1 MVHIIKKLFFP
12 YFSHIQTDGFFFF
25 SKMASSKI
33 DFYED
38 YQETVKETNIKIMK
52 KNIRLLNTSKLI
64 LDKCINMSEKWLK
77 EMDKNTDSITQL
89 EITKS
94 LLSDSIELLQ
104 KATKKLEKIW
114 NWNICINQRIFLEKS
129 PSKKN

>member
-38 YQETVKETNIKIMK
+38 YQETVKETNVKIMK

-64 LDKCINMSEKWLK
+64 LDKCTNMSEKWLK
-77 EMDKNTDSITQL
+77 EMDKNTDSVTQL

-104 KATKKLEKIW
+104 KATKKLEKI
-114 NWNICINQRIFLEKS
+114 
-129 PSKKN
+129 